1 MVRTL
6 NWKSLVVLFQDENSL
21 VRLQELHKLPK
32 SYEDVK
38 ISYRQLDLD
47 TDDYRPL
54 LKEIKKTGETRMVL
68 DCDFEKVGNIL
79 KQADEIGM
87 ITEYHNY
94 LISKLSIP
102 PMIFSHYMIPFLKIR
117 LYWKLKILRS
127 QFLDHGNII

>member
-102 PMIFSHYMIPFLKIR
+102 QMISP
-117 LYWKLKILRS
+117 IL
-127 QFLDHGNII
+127 